1 MQKNTKDGTIK
12 ACLVTDLRKVNTNL
26 KRVGTP
32 LDGSSHMLKRL
43 QPKETMFCS
52 VDMSSSYH
60 QVTSDENS
68 RDMFTI
74 ILPAGKFR
82 YCVLPQDASVSSD
95 YFNICTDNEIRNVP
109 GYYKNIDDVLVSAN
123 NMGMLEERMEKML
136 KVSLRKNMTLHPD
149 KLQIGRKVTFGG
161 LTIEACK
168 AEGDTQRRVYMSP
181 SEEKLQTF
189 MDLKSNSQS

>member
-1 MQKNTKDGTIK
+1 
-12 ACLVTDLRKVNTNL
+12 
-26 KRVGTP
+26 
-32 LDGSSHMLKRL
+32 
-43 QPKETMFCS
+43 
-52 VDMSSSYH
+52 MSS
-60 QVTSDENS
+60 
-68 RDMFTI
+68 
-74 ILPAGKFR
+74 G
-82 YCVLPQDASVSSD
+82 
-95 YFNICTDNEIRNVP
+95 YFNICTENEIRNVP

-189 MDLKSNSQS
+189 IDLKSNSQS